1 MKLIMENWKKYLK
14 EQLLIHQQAGE
25 GQAYADIVCTGMVKG
40 KDNPAIF
47 YMIFKLGDQLY
58 YGTAPILKAED
69 FPFAEE
75 NALENRKQIQSV
87 DDVPFKINSVCR
99 G

>member
-1 MKLIMENWKKYLK
+1 MENWKKYLK
-14 EQLLIHQQAGE
+14 EQE
-25 GQAYADIVCTGMVKG
+25 GQAHPDIVCRGMVKG

-58 YGTAPILKAED
+58 YGTAPVERKED
-69 FPFAEE
+69 LQWADED
-75 NALENRKQIQSV
+75 ALENRKQIQSV
-87 DDVPFKINSVCR
+87 DDVPFKISSTCR